1 MITDISDKLRK
12 KMNTTIESLKKDFS
26 GLRAGRASTSLLDN
40 VMVDIYGSMMPLS
53 QVGTVSAPEARMLSI
68 QVWDKSA
75 VKNVEKAI
83 MESGLGLNPVSDGQ
97 LVRLPLPDLSEERR
111 KELVK
116 IAGKYTEASKVST
129 RNIRREGM
137 DSLKALEKSSDI
149 SEDDQ
154 RRGSED
160 VQKITDDHIKKIDE
174 LFSQKEQ
181 DIMSL

>member
-1 MITDISDKLRK
+1 MITDISDNLRK

-83 MESGLGLNPVSDGQ
+83 MEAGLGLNPVSDGQ

-116 IAGKYTEASKVST
+116 IAGKYTEASKVSV

>member
-1 MITDISDKLRK
+1 MIADISDNLRK

-40 VMVDIYGSMMPLS
+40 VMVEMYGSMMPLS
-53 QVGTVSAPEARMLSI
+53 QVGTVSAPESRMLSI

-75 VKNVEKAI
+75 VKSVEKAI
-83 MESGLGLNPVSDGQ
+83 MEAGLGLNPVSDGQ
-97 LVRLPLPDLSEERR
+97 LIRLPLPDLSEERR

-116 IAGKYTEASKVST
+116 IAGKYAEASKVSV

-137 DSLKALEKSSDI
+137 DSLKSLEKSSDI

-160 VQKITDDHIKKIDE
+160 VQKITDDHIKKVDE